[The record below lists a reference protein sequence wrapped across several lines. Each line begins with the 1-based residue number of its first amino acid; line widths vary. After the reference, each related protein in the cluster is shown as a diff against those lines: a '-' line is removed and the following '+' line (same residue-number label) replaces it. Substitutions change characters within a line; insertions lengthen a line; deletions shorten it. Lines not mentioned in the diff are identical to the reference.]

1 MRCRRR
7 PLGRSDDGFV
17 MSCSYIEGFV
27 EYERISQHI
36 SNIRAINFKGEP
48 VPEGIKTY
56 LAKQIE
62 FIRGMVGRR
71 LSTWLTASE
80 SSQGRGGV
88 LEARWSDD
96 DAAGG
101 SGGWV
106 TAVYWS

>member
-1 MRCRRR
+1 M
-7 PLGRSDDGFV
+7 
-17 MSCSYIEGFV
+17 
-27 EYERISQHI
+27 EYERISQHV
-36 SNIRAINFKGEP
+36 SNIRAINFKGKP

-71 LSTWLTASE
+71 FSVRLTASE
-80 SSQGRGGV
+80 SSQGRGVV
-88 LEARWSDD
+88 LEARWFDD

-106 TAVYWS
+106 SAVCWTDVQLQRCCSFRRGDFLPGHVHAQR